1 MVKYTF
7 VLFLSVMLG
16 MAFGLMVAE
25 ARPIHAFHTSIAQVN
40 YEAKSK
46 VLEVSL
52 RVFTDDL
59 EAALSKE
66 NNRKIKLDDTSQ
78 HDRLIE
84 NYLKKQFGFINQ
96 QGERKGMNFIG
107 KEFEVD
113 ATWLYLEIP
122 CHESPNGLT
131 LQDALLTELFDD
143 QVNMVNLTYLST
155 KKTYLFKADNTA
167 QSIVL

>member
-1 MVKYTF
+1 MFRYSSI
-7 VLFLSVMLG
+7 LFLSVMLG
-16 MAFGLMVAE
+16 MAFGLMVAQ

-40 YEAKSK
+40 YDAKNK
-46 VLEVSL
+46 VLEVSI

-59 EAALSKE
+59 ETALSKE
-66 NNRKIKLDDTSQ
+66 NNRKVKLDGTGQ

-84 NYLKKQFGFINQ
+84 SYLKKQFGFINQ
-96 QGERKGMNFIG
+96 QGERQGMNFIG

-122 CHESPNGLT
+122 CHESPNGLM
-131 LQDALLTELFDD
+131 LQNSLLMEAFDD

-155 KKTYLFKADNTA
+155 KKTYLFKAENTS
-167 QSIVL
+167 QPVVL

>member
-7 VLFLSVMLG
+7 VLFLSVMPG

-25 ARPIHAFHTSIAQVN
+25 ARPTHAFHTSIAQVN
-40 YEAKSK
+40 YDAKSK

-59 EAALSKE
+59 ETALSKE
-66 NNRKIKLDDTSQ
+66 NNRKVKLDDTSQ

-122 CHESPNGLT
+122 CPESPNGLT
-131 LQDALLTELFDD
+131 LQDALLTEVFDD